1 MHSLQN
7 EYGNASR
14 EISLKSN
21 DFTVYLSGRTSDGCC
36 CNMPVFFL
44 IIACALWGLS
54 FPLLKVLNLEQ
65 AARLPAASSL
75 FLASWLQFARFG
87 LAAILLLPFVIRQKG
102 LSKLEIRQGLV
113 LAFWGGLA
121 MWLQADALAYT
132 EASTSAFLTGA
143 YCVFIPLWTSLR
155 LRAHPGARVIIATLM
170 VLMGGAVLSGLRPDH
185 LRLGRG
191 EVETLCAA
199 LLFAF
204 QILTLENPK
213 YASNRGLPVSFMMFL
228 GITVLFI
235 PITLGTA
242 TSLQACLTPGA
253 SLPAVLLVSCL
264 TVFCSVG
271 AYLLMN
277 TWQPRVSATEAGL
290 IYTTEPAF
298 TAVYVL
304 FLPIVLGKWTGLDYA
319 NEKAS
324 ISMIVGGSL
333 ILAAN
338 IIMQWKPQAPESAP

>member
-1 MHSLQN
+1 
-7 EYGNASR
+7 
-14 EISLKSN
+14 
-21 DFTVYLSGRTSDGCC
+21 
-36 CNMPVFFL
+36 MPVFFL

-65 AARLPAASSL
+65 AARLPGASSL

-87 LAAILLLPFVIRQKG
+87 FATILVLPFVIRQKG
-102 LSKLEIRQGLV
+102 LSRLEMRQGLI

-143 YCVFIPLWTSLR
+143 YCVFIPLWTSFR
-155 LRAHPGARVIIATLM
+155 LRVHPGARVIVATLM
-170 VLMGGAVLSGLRPDH
+170 VLIGGAVLSGIRPDH
-185 LRLGRG
+185 LGLGRG
-191 EVETLCAA
+191 EVETLFAA

-213 YASNRGLPVSFMMFL
+213 YATNRGLPVSFTMFL

-235 PITLGTA
+235 PITLSTA
-242 TSLQACLTPGA
+242 PGLQACLTPGA
-253 SLPAVLLVSCL
+253 SLAAVWLVSCL
-264 TVFCSVG
+264 TIFCSVG

-304 FLPIVLGKWTGLDYA
+304 FLPIILGKWVGLDYA

-324 ISMIVGGSL
+324 ISMIVGGAL

-338 IIMQWKPQAPESAP
+338 VIMQWKPRAAESSP